1 MQTDLKKVL
10 IRKINQLDCLDRM
23 ELLNKYTAF
32 AEHVYCGLP
41 EDRIGGIISKI
52 LQFKFDKAAMI
63 DGLIAGE
70 PVVDRAGYRLADFL
84 IAELDW
90 I

>member
-1 MQTDLKKVL
+1 MQTDLRKVL
-10 IRKINQLDCLDRM
+10 IRKIKQMDCLDRM
-23 ELLNKYTAF
+23 ELLNKYTAY
-32 AEHVYCGLP
+32 AENVYCNLP

-52 LQFKFDKAAMI
+52 LQFKFDKEAMI
-63 DGLIAGE
+63 DGLMDGE
-70 PVVDRAGYRLADFL
+70 PIVDRPGYRLADFL

>member
-1 MQTDLKKVL
+1 
-10 IRKINQLDCLDRM
+10 M
-23 ELLNKYTAF
+23 ELLNKYTAY
-32 AEHVYCGLP
+32 AENVFCNFP

-52 LQFKFDKAAMI
+52 LQFKFDKKAMI
-63 DGLIAGE
+63 ESLKVGE